1 MADCI
6 LAIDPGLT
14 GAWALYW
21 PETGNLKIGD
31 MPLVEVGPKAHEVDG
46 SKLAQVAREK
56 NITLAIIE
64 KVHSMPKQGVASTFK
79 FGQAYGAAL
88 ACLQA
93 WSLPVYKVPPQVWKK
108 ALGLTGKDK
117 DAARLKALEA
127 FPAFAFYFA
136 RKKDHGRAEAALLA
150 LWGANAEEACRAVA
164 LPMEAAE

>member
-1 MADCI
+1 MTCI

-21 PETGNLKIGD
+21 PATGNLKIGD
-31 MPLVEVGPKAHEVDG
+31 MPLTETGHRAYEVDG
-46 SKLAQVAREK
+46 SKLAQIAREK
-56 NITLAIIE
+56 NIALAVIE
-64 KVHSMPKQGVASTFK
+64 RVHSMPKQGVASTFK

-93 WSLPVYKVPPQVWKK
+93 WSLPVYKVPPQVWKR

-117 DAARLKALEA
+117 NAARLKALEA
-127 FPAFAFYFA
+127 FPDFAFYFA

-150 LWGANAEEACRAVA
+150 LWGAEAERT
-164 LPMEAAE
+164 MRQEAAE